1 MSISIPTKFKIK
13 IKLPYGELQPILE
26 WCDRNCASEWNYM
39 EDPNADMY
47 SGWIF
52 FFENERDY
60 VAFMLWKK

>member
-1 MSISIPTKFKIK
+1 
-13 IKLPYGELQPILE
+13 
-26 WCDRNCASEWNYM
+26 M

-47 SGWIF
+47 GGWIF